1 MNAIEAL
8 SYLKESELNRIK
20 NSQGGNQYRFI
31 LDDTIIEMGSG
42 ENEMFAMNE
51 QTFLVSCKDEIFEV
65 M

>member
-1 MNAIEAL
+1 MNVIEAL
-8 SYLKESELNRIK
+8 SYLKKSELNRIK